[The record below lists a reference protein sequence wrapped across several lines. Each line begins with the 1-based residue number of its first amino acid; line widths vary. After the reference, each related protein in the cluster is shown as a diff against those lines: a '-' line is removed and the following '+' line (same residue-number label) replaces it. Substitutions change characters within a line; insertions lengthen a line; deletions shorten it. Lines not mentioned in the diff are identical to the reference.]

1 MAQPATAQPSRP
13 VPFTGMSGDRGSRI
27 ERVEVF
33 GYDLTYRHGDY
44 VMSSGRVI
52 TRLPSTVVRVTTH
65 DGTTG
70 FGEVCPLG
78 TTYLPAHAEGARAAL
93 RELAPAVVGAD
104 VMNLADV
111 HRRMDAAL
119 MGHAYAKS
127 AIDIACWDAFGRLVG
142 RPVAALLGGVL
153 QPELPLYVAI
163 PLGAPESM
171 AAFTRREHEAG
182 IRRFQL
188 KLGGAPAEDAA
199 RVTAVIAETG
209 PDDEITGD
217 ANGAWRRQD
226 AIAFANLV
234 RDVPRFRIEQPCP
247 TLDECL
253 AVRRLT
259 SLPMVLDEVITD
271 LGTLV
276 RAAELGAMD
285 QVNLKVSRVGGLAPA
300 RRIRDTAVEL
310 GIRLMIEDSWGGD
323 IVSATT
329 AHLAAGTPPDAL
341 FAVSFMND
349 WTNEHVAGYRPR
361 SRGGVGEVPTG
372 PGLGIDVDASMLGE
386 PIWATG

>member
-1 MAQPATAQPSRP
+1 MRA
-13 VPFTGMSGDRGSRI
+13 GMGGDRGAEIRQ
-27 ERVEVF
+27 VDVF

-52 TRLPSTVVRVTTH
+52 NRLASTVVRVTTR

-93 RELAPAVVGAD
+93 RELAPAVVGGSVA
-104 VMNLADV
+104 NLAEV

-127 AIDIACWDAFGRLVG
+127 AIDVACWDAFGRLVG
-142 RPVAALLGGVL
+142 QPVATLLGGIL

-163 PLGAPESM
+163 PLGSPDSM
-171 AAFTRREHEAG
+171 AAFTRREREAG

-188 KLGGAPAEDAA
+188 KLGGAPADDAE
-199 RVTAVIAETG
+199 RVHAVVAETG
-209 PDDEITGD
+209 PGDEITGD

-226 AIAFANLV
+226 AILFANLV
-234 RDVPRFRIEQPCP
+234 RDVPRFRIEQPYP
-247 TLDECL
+247 TLEECL

-271 LGTLV
+271 LATLI

-285 QVNLKVSRVGGLAPA
+285 QVNLKVSRVGGLLPA
-300 RRIRDTAVEL
+300 RLIRDTAVEL
-310 GIRLMIEDSWGGD
+310 GIRLMIEDAWGGD

-329 AHLAAGTPPDAL
+329 ANLAAGTPPDAL

-349 WTNEHVAGYRPR
+349 WTNEHVAGHQPR

-372 PGLGIDVDASMLGE
+372 PGLGIDVDVSLLGGPLWSAS
-386 PIWATG
+386 A

>member
-1 MAQPATAQPSRP
+1 MGRDS
-13 VPFTGMSGDRGSRI
+13 GSRI
-27 ERVEVF
+27 ERVDVF

-52 TRLPSTVVRVTTH
+52 NRLASTVVRVITR
-65 DGTTG
+65 DGATG

-93 RELAPAVVGAD
+93 RELAPAVVGGDAT
-104 VMNLADV
+104 NLADV
-111 HRRMDAAL
+111 HRRMDATL

-127 AIDIACWDAFGRLVG
+127 AIDVACWDAFGRIVG
-142 RPVAALLGGVL
+142 QPVSALLGGVL
-153 QPELPLYVAI
+153 QAELLLYVAI
-163 PLGAPESM
+163 PLGSPESM
-171 AAFTRREHEAG
+171 AAFTRRERGAG

-188 KLGGAPAEDAA
+188 KLGAAPAEDAE
-199 RVTAVIAETG
+199 RVAAVVAETG
-209 PDDEITGD
+209 PGDEITGD

-226 AIAFANLV
+226 ALLFANLV

-271 LGTLV
+271 LGTLIH
-276 RAAELGAMD
+276 AAELGAMD
-285 QVNLKVSRVGGLAPA
+285 QVNLKVSRVGGLRPA
-300 RRIRDTAVEL
+300 RLIRDSAIEL

-349 WTNEHVAGYRPR
+349 WTNEHVAGYQPR

-372 PGLGIDVDASMLGE
+372 PGLGIEVDVSMLGE
-386 PIWATG
+386 AIWTTTA